1 MRQLLIALLLAGC
14 AKRSP
19 AWSDPSL
26 VDEVDAVEAQA
37 PETILLDATT
47 SDDPTP
53 RSRALT
59 LLLRTAEP
67 EKVTTFAA
75 IALADADVWVQR
87 AGVLALAERLDAP
100 GAEQA
105 LVAYATRSDAPPTT
119 RGLAAERLVG
129 TAELADT
136 LGAAW
141 RTASEPWDIAPLAFA
156 AALHGDEDA
165 LGALAEAL
173 ATGELDL
180 DVDFLDRLG
189 GSGLDLSDA
198 LRSGQERVEEELEL
212 PYAAARLQLGDAA
225 GEQAFRR
232 TLSDDYVLRRLE
244 AIDYLLDLDHPA
256 SAGLLK
262 RARGAGPEVV
272 SQYAELALL
281 AHDVGTSTTLEEGYE
296 QSEREVRLAAVMVA
310 ERLLRSGSADRKVA
324 RAARRVVESAAVDEA
339 SEVRAAA
346 FAASGEQGTVDM
358 PFEQGIRDEVH
369 AVRIEAAGAL
379 LSREAG

>member
-1 MRQLLIALLLAGC
+1 M
-14 AKRSP
+14 
-19 AWSDPSL
+19 
-26 VDEVDAVEAQA
+26 
-37 PETILLDATT
+37 
-47 SDDPTP
+47 
-53 RSRALT
+53 
-59 LLLRTAEP
+59 
-67 EKVTTFAA
+67 
-75 IALADADVWVQR
+75 VQR
-87 AGVLALAERLDAP
+87 ASNYLF
-100 GAEQA
+100 
-105 LVAYATRSDAPPTT
+105 TTFPTT
-119 RGLAAERLVG
+119 LYYLYNMASNASCKRHSPLTIWCRADARKRGVR
-129 TAELADT
+129 
-136 LGAAW
+136 W
-141 RTASEPWDIAPLAFA
+141 RGP
-156 AALHGDEDA
+156 
-165 LGALAEAL
+165 
-173 ATGELDL
+173 
-180 DVDFLDRLG
+180 
-189 GSGLDLSDA
+189 
-198 LRSGQERVEEELEL
+198 
-212 PYAAARLQLGDAA
+212 AARLQLGDAA

-310 ERLLRSGSADRKVA
+310 ERLLRSGSADRKVS

-346 FAASGEQGTVDM
+346 FAASGEQGVVDM